1 MEADAG
7 LGTVR
12 LYEDDPYAADFD
24 AEVVRSLT
32 VDGRPAV
39 VLDRSLFYPTSGG
52 QPHDTGFLD
61 DTRVLDVVE
70 HGDEI
75 VHVLDGPLAAERVHG
90 RVDWSRR
97 RDHMQQHTGQHI
109 LSQAFLRVCNAPT
122 VSFHLGDQAS
132 TIDLDM
138 AELDAGAV
146 EQVLLEANDVV
157 FADLPIRVRVY
168 EHRSELPEALRKSP
182 TVDRGIHVVSVADYD
197 ASACCGTHV
206 RRTGEVGTIQ
216 VTRWER
222 AKGQVRVTFVCG
234 GRALADHWHKTR
246 LCHEAAALLSCG
258 TDDVVELVAKAL
270 EDRKSAEK
278 RMTALQERLA
288 AAEAERLTSQAEII
302 GGLRLVGE
310 VFDELAADGLR
321 QMARDLVA
329 GTGDM
334 VAVLATRS
342 PSPVVCVAC
351 GELVDVRA
359 DELLRAAITPLGGRG
374 GGNATLAQ
382 GGGVGKDE
390 LSQALEQAR
399 LWLRGQSDA
408 ERGA

>member
-1 MEADAG
+1 MQ
-7 LGTVR
+7 GTVR
-12 LYEDDPYAADFD
+12 LYEGDPYAVAFD

-39 VLDRSLFYPTSGG
+39 VLDRTCFYPTSGG
-52 QPHDTGFLD
+52 QPHDTGWLD
-61 DTRVLDVVE
+61 GIRVLDVV
-70 HGDEI
+70 GADDEI
-75 VHVLDGPLAAERVHG
+75 VHMLDVPLASDRVHG

-109 LSQAFLRVCNAPT
+109 LSRAFLRICDAPT

-132 TIDLDM
+132 TIDLDV
-138 AELDAGAV
+138 AELEADAV
-146 EQVLLEANDVV
+146 EKVLVEANDVV
-157 FADLPIRVRVY
+157 FADLPVDVRVY
-168 EHRSELPEALRKSP
+168 DHRNDLPETLRKAP
-182 TVDRGIHVVSVADYD
+182 TVEHGIRVVSVGDYD

-206 RRTGEVGTIQ
+206 RRTGEIGTIQ

-234 GRALADHWHKTR
+234 GRALADHWHKTG
-246 LCHEAAALLSCG
+246 LCHEVTALLSCG

-278 RMTALQERLA
+278 RVFALQERLA
-288 AAEAERLTSQAEII
+288 ATEAERLRAQAEPIA
-302 GGLRLVGE
+302 GVRLVDHI
-310 VFDELAADGLR
+310 FDEMAADSLR

-329 GTGDM
+329 DAERM

-342 PSPVVCVAC
+342 PSPVICVAC
-351 GELVDVRA
+351 DERADVRA
-359 DELLRAAITPLGGRG
+359 DALLRAAITPLGGRG

-382 GGGVGKDE
+382 GGGVCADE
-390 LSQALEQAR
+390 LSQVLEGAR